1 MWVTAHKIL
10 KLYLSIYRDDGWR
23 TTKLKT
29 WDMLKWNAVGDHV
42 YITKRAISEFLSNP
56 VVEKQTK
63 ASEYNKAAPKGARCF
78 VAEHMFPTKQLQIFC
93 FDVFKKSD
101 PSFSEFQKVFKALN
115 VICYVWYEE
124 DEILRKSGLN
134 SDITAAKAI
143 DFSDFYYESIDTISL
158 EKNLSRLKRLR
169 YQNATT
175 ALDPVKT
182 QFQSGIQ
189 LFKKMSY
196 MRNEKY
202 ELDDVV
208 KGISY
213 EN

>member
-1 MWVTAHKIL
+1 M
-10 KLYLSIYRDDGWR
+10 
-23 TTKLKT
+23 
-29 WDMLKWNAVGDHV
+29 
-42 YITKRAISEFLSNP
+42 
-56 VVEKQTK
+56 
-63 ASEYNKAAPKGARCF
+63 
-78 VAEHMFPTKQLQIFC
+78 
-93 FDVFKKSD
+93 
-101 PSFSEFQKVFKALN
+101 
-115 VICYVWYEE
+115 
-124 DEILRKSGLN
+124 RKSGLN

-169 YQNATT
+169 YQNAAT